1 MEEGKWRGAY
11 VGVDSTVVSLRVTD
25 EEKERLERLRGDL
38 RLTSKGQVL
47 RAALD
52 LLEVL
57 NTPNEFVLGG
67 PERVRK
73 TWAEHP
79 EFVEKVLRRFG
90 GLADELDA
98 DAGLPSAAPAGDQ
111 AGREAA

>member
-1 MEEGKWRGAY
+1 MSKWQGAH
-11 VGVDSTVVSLRVTD
+11 VGVDSKTIGLRVT
-25 EEKERLERLRGDL
+25 EEEEDRLERLRGDL

-57 NTPNEFVLGG
+57 NTPGEFMLGG

-73 TWAEHP
+73 AWAEHP
-79 EFVEKVLRRFG
+79 ELVGKVLRKFG
-90 GLADELDA
+90 GLVAEPDA
-98 DAGLPSAAPAGDQ
+98 DAGLPGAALAGDQ
-111 AGREAA
+111 AGRDPA